1 LTAQITYRHIL
12 AAFLLAVYGFI
23 ATPVQLWHHHHY
35 ISKATQETVSLDTKG
50 DTVSQ
55 GSGLSSEAN
64 CLVCAHKY
72 STYVDDATFPFETSL
87 TVPVAKNGYYSLPL
101 VSISSLH
108 LPNKG
113 PPALS

>member
-1 LTAQITYRHIL
+1 LTAPITYRHIL
-12 AAFLLAVYGFI
+12 AAFLLAVYSFI
-23 ATPVQLWHHHHY
+23 ATPVQLWHHHKH
-35 ISKATQETVSLDTKG
+35 ISKATQETVSLGTKG
-50 DTVSQ
+50 DLVSQ

-72 STYVDDATFPFETSL
+72 STYIDNAIFPFETSL
-87 TVPVAKNGYYSLPL
+87 TLPVVKNGYYSLPL
-101 VSISSLH
+101 VSISSFH